1 MNMTAEEMVAK
12 AGEGRSG
19 IAIGVSVSLMALSAV
34 MVGLR
39 LWCRRERQMLGLD
52 DVTAVVA
59 LVSQAK
65 ISRDEEFLTQF
76 PLGLCFG
83 MWIVNRRQ
91 YVLLLYVDNT
101 S

>member
-1 MNMTAEEMVAK
+1 
-12 AGEGRSG
+12 
-19 IAIGVSVSLMALSAV
+19 
-34 MVGLR
+34 
-39 LWCRRERQMLGLD
+39 MLGLD